1 MPKDR
6 VVIMGAA
13 GRDFH
18 NFNLYFRDNPNYEVV
33 AFTASQIPNEELSL
47 DEALKKM
54 GSFRENKE
62 QNWKGYFKK

>member
-6 VVIMGAA
+6 VVITGAA

-33 AFTASQIPNEELSL
+33 AFTASQIPNDELSL
-47 DEALKKM
+47 DEALKRM

-62 QNWKGYFKK
+62 QNWKG